1 MDNIKENDFNDK
13 EHNKEMIQSTNQELQ
28 DFFKGSKT
36 VLGNHRKSRKY
47 SEIFH
52 EFMQPIIEEVIQD
65 KKSLTKILDWGQL
78 VWNKAVAED
87 FPCNSKSK
95 DIETLFPLFKATF
108 QDKSL
113 ISEFI
118 TRKKEMFSKENF
130 FIVKQTSLL
139 DTEGRLAISVAVLEV
154 EE

>member
-1 MDNIKENDFNDK
+1 MHDLKENDYNYREK
-13 EHNKEMIQSTNQELQ
+13 NETLTRKTNAELQ
-28 DFFKGSKT
+28 EFFKDSKT
-36 VLGNHRKSRKY
+36 ILENHQNLRKY

-52 EFMQPIIEEVIQD
+52 EFMQPIIVETINNKE
-65 KKSLTKILDWGQL
+65 SLKKILNWGQL

-87 FPCNSKSK
+87 FPNNSKSK
-95 DIETLFPLFKATF
+95 DIETLFPLFKATY

-118 TRKKEMFSKENF
+118 TRKKKLFNKENF
-130 FIVKQTSLL
+130 FIVKQASFL
-139 DTEGRLAISVAVLEV
+139 DTGGRLAISVAVLEV